1 MVDDFYLVINDD
13 NLLSRA
19 NGSVISK
26 SWQITYKSVNK
37 RRILRVIVITIWYV
51 NTYPL
56 GGQGEHSPLNTS
68 VSGHNNYFLKNILNF
83 YLKLKKKKKNDL

>member
-26 SWQITYKSVNK
+26 SWEITYKSVNK

-51 NTYPL
+51 NIYP
-56 GGQGEHSPLNTS
+56 
-68 VSGHNNYFLKNILNF
+68 SGDKENIHLS
-83 YLKLKKKKKNDL
+83 